1 MRNRNENPRGDVAG
15 NRNPSAPQ
23 RERDAERNREKDRSG
38 SQQPGEGRAGE
49 GRGNAGQQRPQDP
62 NQRPREGGD
71 SKGRQ
76 SNWSPG
82 RSTSEGEG
90 VKPRSEDED
99 HDPTRVDRGREQK
112 L

>member
-1 MRNRNENPRGDVAG
+1 MRNRNENPRGDVAA

-23 RERDAERNREKDRSG
+23 RERDAEKIREKDRSG
-38 SQQPGEGRAGE
+38 AQQPGEGRGDV
-49 GRGNAGQQRPQDP
+49 GQQRQKDP
-62 NQRPREGGD
+62 NQGPREGGD

-90 VKPRSEDED
+90 VKPRPENED
-99 HDPTRVDRGREQK
+99 HDPARVDRGREQK